1 MICFESWEL
10 MDAYKNIYLNKYIM
24 IKKFLLSLLLLLF
37 MVQQHGINYKE
48 NYIVDKVLML
58 NIRGGQ
64 V

>member
-1 MICFESWEL
+1 MHI
-10 MDAYKNIYLNKYIM
+10 KNIYLNEYIM